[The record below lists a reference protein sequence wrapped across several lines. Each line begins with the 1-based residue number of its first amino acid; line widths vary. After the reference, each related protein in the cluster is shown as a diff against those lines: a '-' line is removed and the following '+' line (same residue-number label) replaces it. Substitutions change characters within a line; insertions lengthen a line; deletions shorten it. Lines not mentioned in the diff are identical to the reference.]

1 MRSWPKQLSIV
12 AISLAVAG
20 AALGAQTTGPIV
32 PPLAIKS
39 MYGPDLYRHYCASC
53 HGRDGTGG
61 GPAASS
67 LKSEPPDLTGL
78 ARRRNG
84 VFPRRDVEAIIRGG
98 SIAAHGSEEMPV
110 WGPIFKALD
119 PSDARVDARIESL
132 ALHLESI
139 QRR

>member
-1 MRSWPKQLSIV
+1 LVV
-12 AISLAVAG
+12 AVSLTAWGAV
-20 AALGAQTTGPIV
+20 LIAQTTGPIV
-32 PPLAIKS
+32 PPLAISS

-67 LKSEPPDLTGL
+67 LKSLPPDLTRL

-84 VFPRRDVEAIIRGG
+84 VFPRRDVEAIIRGV

-119 PSDARVDARIESL
+119 PSDARVGARIESL

-139 QRR
+139 QQK

>member
-1 MRSWPKQLSIV
+1 LWV
-12 AISLAVAG
+12 LAVVLATSG
-20 AALGAQTTGPIV
+20 AALVAQTTGPIV
-32 PPLAIKS
+32 PPLAISS

-67 LKSEPPDLTGL
+67 LKSVPPDLTRLSGRRGGL
-78 ARRRNG
+78 
-84 VFPRRDVEAIIRGG
+84 FPRREVEAIIRGR
-98 SIAAHGSEEMPV
+98 SISAHGSEEMPV

-119 PSDARVDARIESL
+119 PSDARVTARIESL

>member
-1 MRSWPKQLSIV
+1 
-12 AISLAVAG
+12 
-20 AALGAQTTGPIV
+20 
-32 PPLAIKS
+32 
-39 MYGPDLYRHYCASC
+39 
-53 HGRDGTGG
+53 
-61 GPAASS
+61 
-67 LKSEPPDLTGL
+67 
-78 ARRRNG
+78 